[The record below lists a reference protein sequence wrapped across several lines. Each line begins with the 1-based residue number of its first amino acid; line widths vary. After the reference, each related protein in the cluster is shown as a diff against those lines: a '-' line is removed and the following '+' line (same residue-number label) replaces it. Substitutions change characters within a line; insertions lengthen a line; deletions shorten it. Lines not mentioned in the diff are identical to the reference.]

1 MSFLCGGRP
10 LIECRLYLPQDGA
23 FRARVEVDGTTEI
36 TGQVDLELPGVTFKC
51 TVKRGGSTGSRVL
64 AVLSPGMGTLA
75 APVGGQSFYE
85 ATPRAILQQTIGTG
99 LAADGEVTDQSGTL
113 ESLAADLPQIVDE
126 PIARW
131 VRIAGPADTAVS
143 RLASYLGM
151 SWWFE
156 PDGTIKLGELA
167 YPPSSVSIDVL
178 PNDNPEWARLMFA
191 SEEDTVMPRTTI
203 TTDYGSYAVTEVRY
217 SLSDGI
223 WRGVL
228 HYA

>member
-36 TGQVDLELPGVTFKC
+36 AGQVDLELPGVTFKC
-51 TVKRGGSTGSRVL
+51 MVRRGGTTGSRVL
-64 AVLSPGMGTLA
+64 AVLSPGMGTLTA
-75 APVGGQSFYE
+75 HVDGQAFYE
-85 ATPRAILQQTIGTG
+85 ATPRAILQQTIG
-99 LAADGEVTDQSGTL
+99 V
-113 ESLAADLPQIVDE
+113 ESLNVELPEIVDE

-131 VRIAGPADTAVS
+131 VRIAGPADVAVS
-143 RLASYLGM
+143 LLARHLGL

-156 PDGTIKLGELA
+156 PDGSVKLGALS
-167 YPPSSVSIDVL
+167 YPPSSVTIDVL
-178 PNDNPEWARLMFA
+178 PNDNPEWGRLTFA
-191 SEEDTVMPRTTI
+191 SEDATVLPRTTI

-217 SLSDGI
+217 SLSEGI

-228 HYA
+228 YYA